1 LSSLVLWAAWCWW
14 WGWWWWAA
22 AWWWETPSTPWTP
35 SVNYTTKTSQLLD
48 WEVGNLDYT
57 VTCWNTI
64 VEEWVTDS
72 EWYFTAAWNEDEDDT
87 CVTRF
92 YLWWEKW
99 NLDATALFVWDIL
112 YNEIPEWPNNEI
124 PEWPTFVNDLFN
136 IDRSNVDHPT
146 VKTALQ
152 ALQSFDLD
160 WDTSNGITI
169 KNNISIPSSIPKNLE
184 SLNTTQLNTLVVQNG
199 ETLVSESDAI
209 EHYLDTL
216 FDAMDSGKVE
226 RIDIEPVIT
235 SEAPSIWTISTLY
248 SWTPTE
254 PRKHTWDVITYTS
267 NTLPSWSSFDT
278 NTWQVSFTPTEPWT
292 YTFSITAHNWTNTSE
307 PFSWT
312 VEVPDPIPTA
322 TTSSISVTEDTPES
336 WNLEWSDPEGD
347 SLTYH
352 KVSDPSKWTLS
363 INSDW
368 SYTYTP
374 NANEFWTDSFQY
386 KVNDWTQDSVVKIV
400 TVNISWVNDAPNAA
414 TSSISVTEDVAKSW
428 HLSWSDIEN
437 NSLTYHKVSDPSNWT
452 LSINSDWS
460 YTYTPNAN
468 FNWTDSFQYKVND
481 WTSDS
486 STQTVTVNVWAE
498 NDTPTAT
505 TSSISVTED
514 TPESWNLEWSDPE
527 GDSLTYHKV
536 SDPSKWTLSI
546 NSDWSYT
553 YTPNAN
559 EFWTDSFQYKVND
572 WSADSTVQTV
582 TVNIDAVNDVHSI
595 SSPTLDS
602 KTDTTIN
609 TVPWDFT
616 DSDWVQNK
624 TVKLYSDSWLT
635 TLVGTN
641 ANWDFTWLSASTT
654 YYVVTTW
661 EAYNAETSAW
671 ETKVST
677 KLSVTTNAEL
687 DTTPDSFE
695 FNQWY
700 TISGIPVDLNN
711 VNRGIRIESNE
722 VTISWINA
730 PTDISIDYWDY
741 KIKRHWTDTRTTWYQ
756 SEENWTIKV
765 NNWDK
770 IIVSHET
777 SPSYN
782 NSAHSTITIW

>member
-1 LSSLVLWAAWCWW
+1 
-14 WGWWWWAA
+14 
-22 AWWWETPSTPWTP
+22 
-35 SVNYTTKTSQLLD
+35 
-48 WEVGNLDYT
+48 
-57 VTCWNTI
+57 
-64 VEEWVTDS
+64 
-72 EWYFTAAWNEDEDDT
+72 
-87 CVTRF
+87 
-92 YLWWEKW
+92 
-99 NLDATALFVWDIL
+99 
-112 YNEIPEWPNNEI
+112 
-124 PEWPTFVNDLFN
+124 
-136 IDRSNVDHPT
+136 
-146 VKTALQ
+146 
-152 ALQSFDLD
+152 
-160 WDTSNGITI
+160 
-169 KNNISIPSSIPKNLE
+169 
-184 SLNTTQLNTLVVQNG
+184 
-199 ETLVSESDAI
+199 
-209 EHYLDTL
+209 
-216 FDAMDSGKVE
+216 
-226 RIDIEPVIT
+226 
-235 SEAPSIWTISTLY
+235 
-248 SWTPTE
+248 
-254 PRKHTWDVITYTS
+254 
-267 NTLPSWSSFDT
+267 
-278 NTWQVSFTPTEPWT
+278 
-292 YTFSITAHNWTNTSE
+292 
-307 PFSWT
+307 
-312 VEVPDPIPTA
+312 VPDPIPTA
-322 TTSSISVTEDTPES
+322 TTSSISVTEDTPET
-336 WNLEWSDPEGD
+336 WNLSWSDPEGD

-386 KVNDWTQDSVVKIV
+386 KVNDWTQDSVVKTV

-514 TPESWNLEWSDPE
+514 IAESWNLSWSDPE

-582 TVNIDAVNDVHSI
+582 TVNIDAVNDAHSI

-609 TVPWDFT
+609 TTPWDFT
-616 DSDWVQNK
+616 DADWVQNK

-635 TLVGTN
+635 NLVWTN
-641 ANWDFTWLSASTT
+641 VNWDFSWLSADTP
-654 YYVVTTW
+654 YYAVTTW
-661 EAYNAETSAW
+661 EAYNAETSSW
-671 ETKVST
+671 ETKTST
-677 KLSVTTNAEL
+677 KLTVTTNSEVVDTEPDDFSFTILTGQEL
-687 DTTPDSFE
+687 SALVYWDEITVSWLDE
-695 FNQWY
+695 WVE
-700 TISGIPVDLNN
+700 IDLW
-711 VNRGIRIESNE
+711 V
-722 VTISWINA
+722 
-730 PTDISIDYWDY
+730 DYWWYRVYQNWSWSSFTNAGTLTKVKNGD
-741 KIKRHWTDTRTTWYQ
+741 KFRPWHLTNTSHSGSATTNVTLWDT
-756 SEENWTIKV
+756 ENWG
-765 NNWDK
+765 
-770 IIVSHET
+770 IVRQFISNT
-777 SPSYN
+777 K
-782 NSAHSTITIW
+782 SAQ